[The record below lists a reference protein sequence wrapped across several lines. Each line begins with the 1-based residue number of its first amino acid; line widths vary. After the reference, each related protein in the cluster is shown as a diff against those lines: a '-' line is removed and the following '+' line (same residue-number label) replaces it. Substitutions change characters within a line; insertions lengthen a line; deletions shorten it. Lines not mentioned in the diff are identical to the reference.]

1 MGPQDIWTTELVSLT
16 LYDPEASRACSFP
29 IFIYSKATI
38 HISVICS
45 EFIYLKKKNIVRACS
60 HVLQFFIQLVIQQL
74 LGEISEL
81 SFVLRMTQEM
91 AQLTFVLFQT

>member
-1 MGPQDIWTTELVSLT
+1 MILRQYSGHPPPRDSEANYMGPQDIWTTELVSLT

-60 HVLQFFIQLVIQQL
+60 HVLQFIYP
-74 LGEISEL
+74 
-81 SFVLRMTQEM
+81 TCNKT
-91 AQLTFVLFQT
+91 ATW